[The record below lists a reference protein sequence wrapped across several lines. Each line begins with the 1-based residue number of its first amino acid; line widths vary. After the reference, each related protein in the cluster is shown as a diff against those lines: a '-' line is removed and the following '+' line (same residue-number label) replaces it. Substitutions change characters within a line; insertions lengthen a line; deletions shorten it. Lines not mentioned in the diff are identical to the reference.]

1 MSSPGRRISVASP
14 KKRLSVASQQNFS
27 MAFNSEGSGTSK
39 WKVLANTMG
48 GNANIV
54 REHNRADNLAQDKD
68 IEIERLRT
76 TAHALNQQVD
86 ITEDIKH
93 QNYSL
98 SNESKVLKERVAH
111 QIGQLSAKNMQIK
124 TLQK

>member
-14 KKRLSVASQQNFS
+14 KKRLSVTSQHNFN
-27 MAFNSEGSGTSK
+27 MAFNTEGSATSK
-39 WKVLANTMG
+39 WKVLANTMS

-54 REHNRADNLAQDKD
+54 REQNRADNLAQDKD

-93 QNYSL
+93 
-98 SNESKVLKERVAH
+98 
-111 QIGQLSAKNMQIK
+111 
-124 TLQK
+124 